1 MKLLGKKFLLILLF
15 SPEEGEETNISIA
28 GRTRLM
34 KMGFLF
40 DKEVKSIFNRDKTFE
55 EIELPEYFAW
65 HYGPFSVD
73 LLKDLEFLIN
83 QGFINVEISGN
94 LPLAAEVAEYEYWIE
109 DMGEFETREYDEE
122 IFELTDE
129 KGINKA
135 KEIWAVLSENQKK
148 LLIDFK
154 RVLNNTR
161 LDRILEYVYRKYSKD
176 GYIDKSIIRERYLY

>member
-1 MKLLGKKFLLILLF
+1 MLILF
-15 SPEEGEETNISIA
+15 YASTDGDSFNVPIV

-34 KMGFLF
+34 KIVFLF

-55 EIELPEYFAW
+55 EIALPEYFAW

-83 QGFINVEISGN
+83 QGFINVEISGK

-122 IFELTDE
+122 IFKLTDK
-129 KGINKA
+129 KGVNKA
-135 KEIWAVLSENQKK
+135 KEIWALLSENQKN
-148 LLIDFK
+148 LLIEFK
-154 RVLNNTR
+154 RVLNNVR
-161 LDRILEYVYRKYSKD
+161 LDRILEYVYRKYSKE
-176 GYIDKSIIRERYLY
+176 GYIDKSVIKERYLY